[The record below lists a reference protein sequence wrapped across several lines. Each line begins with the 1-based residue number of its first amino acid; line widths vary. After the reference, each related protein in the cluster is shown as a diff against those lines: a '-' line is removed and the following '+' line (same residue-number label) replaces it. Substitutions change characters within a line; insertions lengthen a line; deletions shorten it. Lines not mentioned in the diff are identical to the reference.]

1 MKPNRNENEI
11 TQFTMRI
18 NTELY
23 EIIKQRA
30 VINKRSTAKEIE
42 FSLEKIYKQ
51 N

>member
-1 MKPNRNENEI
+1 MKPNLNVNEI

-18 NTELY
+18 EKNLHEL
-23 EIIKQRA
+23 IKNKA
-30 VINKRSTAKEIE
+30 KENKRSIAKEIE